1 MNDSLSLRIGDVL
14 QNAKQQLADASPS
27 ASLDAQMLLAE
38 VTGLTRAQILA
49 YPERELTT
57 EQVERYAA
65 LIARRAQGEPVAYL
79 LGRKPFYD
87 RELIVTPDVLI
98 PRPETELLL
107 EWALEIADQ
116 EGVTSVVDVGTG
128 SGALAVTF
136 AALRPDITVYATDI
150 SPAALAVAR
159 RNAEDQQAKVT
170 FFEGDL
176 LQPLIERDLR
186 VDLVLANLPYIA
198 RDEVPTLEV
207 SRYEP
212 VLALDGGPDGLDLIR
227 RLVEQAPHACTPGAT
242 LLLEI
247 GADQGEALQA
257 FDQLP
262 QVENA
267 QVRRDYA
274 GLDRL
279 ARLRLFR

>member
-1 MNDSLSLRIGDVL
+1 VTLTPLTIGIVL
-14 QNAKQQLADASPS
+14 QSAKQQLAETSAS
-27 ASLDAQMLLAE
+27 ASLDAQVLLGE
-38 VTGLTRAQILA
+38 VLGLSRAQLIA

-57 EQVERYAA
+57 EQADHYTA
-65 LIARRAQGEPVAYL
+65 LIERRAQGEPVAYL

-87 RELIVTPDVLI
+87 RELIVTPEVLI

-116 EGVTSVVDVGTG
+116 EGVRSVVDVGTG

-136 AALRPDITVYATDI
+136 AALRPEITVYATDI

-159 RNAEDQQAKVT
+159 RNAEAQGAKVT

-176 LQPLIERDLR
+176 LQPLIDNDIQVE
-186 VDLVLANLPYIA
+186 LVIANLPYIA

-212 VLALDGGPDGLDLIR
+212 VLALDGGADGLDLIR
-227 RLVEQAPHACTPGAT
+227 QLVIQAPQVCRPGAS

-257 FDQLP
+257 FDEWP

-279 ARLRLFR
+279 ARLRLLR

>member
-1 MNDSLSLRIGDVL
+1 MPLSIGDAL
-14 QNAKQQLADASPS
+14 HQAKHHLAEVSSS
-27 ASLDAQMLLAE
+27 ASLDAQVLLAE
-38 VTGLTRAQILA
+38 VMEMTRAQILA
-49 YPERELTT
+49 YPERELTPP
-57 EQVERYAA
+57 QAERYTE

-107 EWALEIADQ
+107 EWALEIADH
-116 EGVTSVVDVGTG
+116 EEVKTVVDVGTG
-128 SGALAVTF
+128 SGALAVIF
-136 AALRPDITVYATDI
+136 GALRPNITVYAIDI

-159 RNAEDQQAKVT
+159 QNAEAQQANVT
-170 FFEGDL
+170 FFQGDL
-176 LQPLIERDLR
+176 LLPLIERGIR

-198 RDEVPTLEV
+198 SDEVPLLEV
-207 SRYEP
+207 SRHEP
-212 VLALDGGPDGLDLIR
+212 VLALDGGADGLDLIR
-227 RLVEQAPHACTPGAT
+227 RLVEQAPNACTPGAS

-247 GADQGEALQA
+247 GADQGEALKA
-257 FDQLP
+257 FDHLS

-279 ARLRLFR
+279 ARLRLVR